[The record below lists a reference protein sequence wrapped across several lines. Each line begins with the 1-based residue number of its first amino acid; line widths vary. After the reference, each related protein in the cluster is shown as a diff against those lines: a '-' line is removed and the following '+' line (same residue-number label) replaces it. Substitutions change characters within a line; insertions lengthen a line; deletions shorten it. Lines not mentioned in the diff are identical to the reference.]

1 MQNKARE
8 KAHITPG
15 HEKKIKRKEEIA
27 ELLEFYSGLLTKKEL
42 GVLELYIQ
50 PDYSGAEVA
59 RKLRISRQAVHDHI
73 RRSLGR
79 MRRCEAKLQLIA
91 NYKKNAA
98 MFRKIMA
105 KIDQCCGQPHTPE
118 GQQPL
123 EELKELFE
131 KLVNRNTRDFSH
143 EV

>member
-1 MQNKARE
+1 MQNKSRE
-8 KAHITPG
+8 KAYITPG
-15 HEKKIKRKEEIA
+15 HEKKIKRKEEIG

-59 RKLRISRQAVHDHI
+59 RELRISRQAVHDHI

-79 MRRCEAKLQLIA
+79 MRRCESKLQLIA
-91 NYKKNAA
+91 NYKKNVV

-105 KIDQCCGQPHTPE
+105 KLNQCCEQSHNAEGGQT
-118 GQQPL
+118 L
-123 EELKELFE
+123 DELKTLFE
-131 KLVNRNTRDFSH
+131 KLINHNSH
-143 EV
+143 EL

>member
-1 MQNKARE
+1 MQNKAKE
-8 KAHITPG
+8 KVYITPG
-15 HEKKIKRKEEIA
+15 HEKKIKRKEEIG

-79 MRRCEAKLQLIA
+79 MRRCESKLQLIT
-91 NYKKNAA
+91 NYKKNVV
-98 MFRKIMA
+98 MFRKIMT
-105 KIDQCCGQPHTPE
+105 KLDQCCEQSHSGE
-118 GQQPL
+118 GKQTL
-123 EELKELFE
+123 DELKTLFE
-131 KLVNRNTRDFSH
+131 KLINRNSH
-143 EV
+143 EL

>member
-1 MQNKARE
+1 MQSKSKE
-8 KAHITPG
+8 KTSMTPG
-15 HEKKIKRKEEIA
+15 HEKKIKRKEEIG
-27 ELLEFYSGLLTKKEL
+27 ELLEFYSGLLTKKES

-79 MRRCEAKLQLIA
+79 MRRCENKLQLIA
-91 NYKKNAA
+91 NYKKNVV

-105 KIDQCCGQPHTPE
+105 KLDQCCEQSHSTE
-118 GQQPL
+118 GEQTL
-123 EELKELFE
+123 AELKVLFE
-131 KLVNRNTRDFSH
+131 KLVNRNTRDL
-143 EV
+143 

>member
-1 MQNKARE
+1 MQSKSKE
-8 KAHITPG
+8 KVYITPG
-15 HEKKIKRKEEIA
+15 HEKKIKRKEEIG

-79 MRRCEAKLQLIA
+79 MRRCESKLQLVA
-91 NYKKNAA
+91 NYKKNVV
-98 MFRKIMA
+98 MFRKIMS
-105 KIDQCCGQPHTPE
+105 KLDQCCEQSHNTE
-118 GQQPL
+118 GERML
-123 EELKELFE
+123 GELKILFE
-131 KLVNRNTRDFSH
+131 KLINRNSH
-143 EV
+143 EL

>member
-1 MQNKARE
+1 MQSKPKE
-8 KAHITPG
+8 KVSITPG
-15 HEKKIKRKEEIA
+15 HEKKIKRKEEIG

-50 PDYSGAEVA
+50 PSCSGAEVA

-79 MRRCEAKLQLIA
+79 MRRCESKLELIS
-91 NYKKNAA
+91 NYKKNVV

-105 KIDQCCGQPHTPE
+105 KLDQCCAQSHNLE
-118 GQQPL
+118 GEQTL
-123 EELKELFE
+123 GELKTLFE
-131 KLVNRNTRDFSH
+131 KLINRNSH
-143 EV
+143 EL